1 MVTIKQFYRFMIGNN
16 QYQAFESEPLLN
28 RSLFQNNYDFKMVA
42 YVGASFIVEWSNV
55 GRTLEQFTAND
66 NEMN

>member
-1 MVTIKQFYRFMIGNN
+1 M
-16 QYQAFESEPLLN
+16 LLN
-28 RSLFQNNYDFKMVA
+28 LNHYSIALFQNNYDFKMVA